1 MIVVLLGPPGAGKGT
16 QAKLIAKNNNLF
28 HFSTGNI
35 LREEVENKTEIG
47 KIIESI
53 INAGQLVSDDIII
66 SIVDKIISKELSQHK
81 GILFDGF
88 PRNLDQANSLDNLLI
103 NKKKEINFV
112 IHLSI
117 DKGEVIKRIKK
128 RKQEENRDD
137 DNVSVLESRIHVY
150 LKETRP
156 LIDLYKNKNILEKV
170 DGMKSIDEVNKN
182 INKIFLKTNS

>member
-170 DGMKSIDEVNKN
+170 DGIKSIDEVNKN